1 MGTIEAC
8 VRDIP
13 MDQLKN
19 AEAFTLESLHM
30 DRDRVMERYAATY
43 EDTLERCFKE
53 FKCHG
58 MYKPF
63 AIVARDG
70 DEIQLEGGLTLKSK
84 VLADA
89 LSLADEVVA
98 YAATVNGHDELM
110 EDPENGVL
118 ENMFYNAW
126 GVGFSM
132 SAHRWLKK
140 LIQDQI
146 RENGRYA
153 GRGWIP
159 GEEGVEIGLQK
170 DLFKLIDPGQIGITL
185 SGSVMRP
192 VMSINGFM
200 GISDDSAI
208 EVVGGDDSE
217 RR

>member
-8 VRDIP
+8 VREIP

-19 AEAFTLESLHM
+19 AEEFTLESLHM
-30 DRDRVMERYAATY
+30 DRDRVMQRYAETY

-53 FKCHG
+53 LKCQG
-58 MYKPF
+58 LYKPF
-63 AIVARDG
+63 AIIARND
-70 DEIQLEGGLTLKSK
+70 DEIQLEGGFTLKSK

-159 GEEGVEIGLQK
+159 GEEGVEVGLQK
-170 DLFKLIDPGQIGITL
+170 DLFELIDPGQIGITL
-185 SGSVMRP
+185 SGTVMRP

-200 GISDDSAI
+200 GISDDPDI
-208 EVVGGDDSE
+208 ESVGAEASE
-217 RR
+217 